1 VLLCLQGPTLVKE
14 GKQKLTM
21 SGPATASPGNAL
33 RYSVPF
39 ATSVPS
45 SGNAH
50 VGENALR
57 KDLRSVVMNKVAFEM
72 CKHFNQKK
80 PIPVEQGLSAMCDEV
95 FKQVVTPEGKSAKK
109 AAAEQ
114 YFSEPPSLPSPPQ
127 PLEQP
132 QPLMKEDQI
141 TKALAKSMNEF
152 ITSLD
157 VRDQRTLSEPVH
169 GKERPVGGTGTDI
182 TFVENLDPQQQMNQ
196 QRERPLV
203 ALLEVGI
210 ETTEDLDDFSRWMSK
225 LGQGVAY
232 LKKIAK
238 DTVTGPVSTENVF
251 GDLKLSKPALL
262 AIVTFDKHQT
272 RMNLGVF
279 CCERREQGSIR
290 MALMYRQ
297 QAKGEGEMTQA
308 FGKIIKGIIALGS
321 TRDSLLEHD
330 DFVYLGPNCTL
341 LEGRV
346 SFDGRGCALVQRI
359 RLSFFDMQVLRAY
372 DNRARRTPR
381 SPRVYLEQHISDCDI
396 LLDFKDKDEKEVIK
410 FGTDPGAEKIE
421 EESEDWSAWSFS
433 FKGQLMVISVPY
445 KAGSHIPET
454 IRHLQ
459 LISEDVRKLH
469 ALKLKHGDLRLWN
482 MVFDDNKAALI
493 DFDFSG
499 EKVYYPKGYETK
511 LDDAPGRPG
520 QAFEEITEYHD
531 VQALLNIQM
540 MFVPEARRYRN
551 VFNDIVDTAQEL
563 LEGQQDKDDGEGNDK
578 DSEATDEANA
588 RSALNYLI
596 TQLQDNP
603 DLPADQ
609 TIKIL
614 NTYLRK
620 KLDHYSKEA
629 QAVTRKQLKHTS
641 SADAISPDRN

>member
-1 VLLCLQGPTLVKE
+1 MLVEE

-21 SGPATASPGNAL
+21 SGPASPGNAL
-33 RYSVPF
+33 GSSVPF
-39 ATSVPS
+39 AISVPS
-45 SGNAH
+45 SANAD

-57 KDLRSVVMNKVAFEM
+57 KELRSVVMNKVAFEM
-72 CKHFNQKK
+72 CKHFNEQKA
-80 PIPVEQGLSAMCDEV
+80 IPVDQGLSEMCNNV
-95 FKQVVTPEGKSAKK
+95 FKRVVTPEGKPAKK
-109 AAAEQ
+109 TAAEQ
-114 YFSEPPSLPSPPQ
+114 KSSKPPRSPSSPQ

-132 QPLMKEDQI
+132 RPSMKENQI
-141 TKALAKSMNEF
+141 TKALANSMNEF

-157 VRDQRTLSEPVH
+157 VRDQWNLNEPVN
-169 GKERPVGGTGTDI
+169 GKGIPVGRTDI

-210 ETTEDLDDFSRWMSK
+210 ETTEDLDDFSLWMSK

-232 LKKIAK
+232 LKKITK

-511 LDDAPGRPG
+511 LDDAPGQPG

-603 DLPADQ
+603 DLPADL
-609 TIKIL
+609 TIKIRYANVREKL
-614 NTYLRK
+614 NRF
-620 KLDHYSKEA
+620 SKET
-629 QAVTRKQLKHTS
+629 QAVKRKQLKHTS